1 MNIPEAH
8 AKIGPQSYSDIQGF
22 LNKIDLDQLPKL
34 QISVLRNIM
43 LEPIEPYLRYA
54 GYKIGFDT
62 RIRFGE
68 YDNIFQEAIGGH
80 AKLLNAEI
88 DCVLIFAR
96 LEGLSWD
103 LARKLPAM
111 NPEQVNTE
119 LDRIQHFVAAVL
131 EGIRKYCRAVILWHG
146 FEIPIYP
153 AYGIRDNHLAG
164 GQLAILSN
172 LNQRV
177 VGQLAQHQNAY
188 FVDLNLCL
196 ARLGAQSFYDL
207 RYWHI
212 GKAPYTRAAM
222 AEIVSEDFK
231 YLRAVKGKNKKCL
244 VLDCDN
250 TLWGGVVGE
259 EGIAGIALGK
269 SYPGSAY
276 YELQQEILNLYHK
289 GIILAL
295 CSKNNEADVWQ
306 VFREHPGMILK
317 REHIAAARINWQDK
331 ATNIKQLAQDLNIGL
346 DSMVFVDD
354 SEFEIEL
361 ISRTLP
367 EVEVIHLPGKAAFL
381 YQGLLASCGWF
392 DGLMLTS
399 EDQQRGS
406 MYQAEAERN
415 KVRSEVQLDVEAF
428 CKSLNMVV
436 TVRFA
441 DDFAIPRI
449 AQLTQKTNQFNLTTH
464 RYTEIDIKSLV
475 DGDDSDVV
483 YLGLKDRFGDL
494 GIVGVCI
501 LKYESSKAIFD
512 TFLLSCRALG
522 RRIEDVMLQHG
533 VKLAELRGSRTV
545 IGTYAATRKNE
556 QVKDFYANQG
566 FKLTTSN
573 DGIDTFVLDLTRY
586 RHRHVAIFKTIDSE
600 ISQAV

>member
-8 AKIGPQSYSDIQGF
+8 ATIGPQSYSDIQDF
-22 LNKIDLDQLPKL
+22 LNKVDLDQLPKL

-43 LEPIEPYLRYA
+43 LEPIEPYLRFA

-131 EGIRKYCRAVILWHG
+131 EGIRKYSRAVILWHG
-146 FEIPIYP
+146 FETPIYP

-177 VGQLAQHQNAY
+177 LGQLAHHQNAY

-196 ARLGAQSFYDL
+196 ARIGAQSFYDL

-231 YLRAVKGKNKKCL
+231 YLRAVKGKNRKCL

-276 YELQQEILNLYHK
+276 YEFQQETLNLYHK

-306 VFREHPGMILK
+306 VFREHPGMVLK

-331 ATNIKQLAQDLNIGL
+331 ATNIKQLAQDLNIDL

-354 SEFEIEL
+354 SEFEIEM
-361 ISRTLP
+361 IRHALP
-367 EVEVIHLPGKAAFL
+367 EVEVIHLPGNAAFL

-406 MYQAEAERN
+406 MYQAEGERN
-415 KVRSEVQLDVEAF
+415 KLRSEVQLDVEAF

-436 TVRFA
+436 TIRFA

-464 RYTEIDIKSLV
+464 RHTEIDIKSLA

-586 RHRHVAIFKTIDSE
+586 RHRPMAIFKTIDSE